1 MVDTLG
7 SGSSE
12 GNLVR
17 VRVPPSAPTVCEFPA
32 LHLSLLF
39 QPSAQ
44 EQEQEMGK
52 KSVGLIEKG
61 VL

>member
-44 EQEQEMGK
+44 EQEMGK